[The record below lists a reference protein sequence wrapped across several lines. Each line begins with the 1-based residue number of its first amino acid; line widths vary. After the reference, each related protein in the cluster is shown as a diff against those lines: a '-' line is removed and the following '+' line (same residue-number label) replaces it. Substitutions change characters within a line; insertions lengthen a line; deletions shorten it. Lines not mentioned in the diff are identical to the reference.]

1 MGLCGVSVGKGSACN
16 AGDLDSD
23 PGFGRFPGERNVY
36 PLQYTCLENFMDR
49 KAWQATVQGVTKG
62 LIQVNMYVYTSF
74 LKIIFPC

>member
-49 KAWQATVQGVTKG
+49 KAWRATAHRVAESQTR
-62 LIQVNMYVYTSF
+62 LSY
-74 LKIIFPC
+74 